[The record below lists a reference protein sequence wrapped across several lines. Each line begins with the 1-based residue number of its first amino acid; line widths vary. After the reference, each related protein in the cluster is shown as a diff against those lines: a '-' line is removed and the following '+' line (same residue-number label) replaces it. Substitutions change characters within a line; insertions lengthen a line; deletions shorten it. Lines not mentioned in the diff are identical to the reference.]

1 MAIVRSK
8 RPVATGR
15 VAATVESLL
24 EASALCAIATVTPA
38 GQAHLN
44 TAYFAWSRDLQLVW
58 LSEPA
63 AQHSRNIR
71 ANGNASVVVYDS
83 EQRWGGPD
91 RGIQLFGTA
100 RELERSADSDAE
112 RLYAARFPD
121 YRREELDAYRFY
133 VFRPRRLKVF
143 DESKLGAGVFVTA
156 RLGRDR
162 RLVWERTDIYR
173 SAV

>member
-8 RPVATGR
+8 RPVAAGR
-15 VAATVESLL
+15 IAATARSLL
-24 EASALCAIATVTPA
+24 EASTLCAIATVTPA

-44 TAYFAWSRDLQLVW
+44 TAYFAWSRDFQLVW
-58 LSEPA
+58 LSEPG

-71 ANGNASVVVYDS
+71 ANGNASVAVYDS

-100 RELERSADSDAE
+100 REVGRSADGDAE

-121 YRREELDAYRFY
+121 YGREELSAYRFC

-143 DESKLGAGVFVTA
+143 DERELGAGVFVTA
-156 RLGRDR
+156 RLARDR

>member
-1 MAIVRSK
+1 
-8 RPVATGR
+8 
-15 VAATVESLL
+15 L
-24 EASALCAIATVTPA
+24 EASTLCAIATVTPA
-38 GQAHLN
+38 GKAHLN
-44 TAYFAWSRDLQLVW
+44 TAYFAWNRDLQLVW
-58 LSEPA
+58 LSEPG

-71 ANGNASVVVYDS
+71 ANGNASVAVYDS
-83 EQRWGGPD
+83 GQRWGGPD

-100 RELERSADSDAE
+100 RELGRSADGDAE

-121 YRREELDAYRFY
+121 YGRGELSAYRFY

-143 DESKLGAGVFVTA
+143 DERALGAGVFVTA
-156 RLGRDR
+156 RLARDR